1 MDALEEWISEDTEKY
16 LGSKKLVD
24 SWEDV
29 ASVVGSEYP
38 EGIFNSSLFI
48 NLFIYY
54 YPNVVY
60 FYIFFKM

>member
-1 MDALEEWISEDTEKY
+1 LDALEEWISEDTEKH

-38 EGIFNSSLFI
+38 EGIRSIRLLFI
-48 NLFIYY
+48 NLFI
-54 YPNVVY
+54 
-60 FYIFFKM
+60 

>member
-1 MDALEEWISEDTEKY
+1 LDALEEWISEDTEKH

-38 EGIFNSSLFI
+38 EGIFN
-48 NLFIYY
+48 
-54 YPNVVY
+54 
-60 FYIFFKM
+60 